1 MNNKHVRVF
10 VLIEM
15 IILIVVGMAFLRENA
30 KADSSDVA
38 GINTGTAYYLKNVGN
53 GKYLTVQGGYNLEGN
68 DVITGN
74 YSNDVAYRWLVIRNN
89 DGSYRF
95 YSFGNSGCRVLKA
108 NGNNI
113 EISTYNSTYTS
124 QKFSILRYSFSS
136 ASGTYRIM
144 SGSKYVTAT
153 STTVGLT
160 YYGTGTDTLW
170 ALEPVNKG
178 DASYLAFNYPG
189 FDTRG
194 AASTF
199 VSNCGSM
206 GYGSAYFVN
215 CDPGYA
221 YNWMKNDAIWVFMGH
236 GAYFTDGTPCATIVF
251 KDSSGGTTGYI
262 TARTTGSLSGGT
274 SYRIPNMTANA
285 MGKAVCVLF
294 VGCSTGVTYQ
304 GDNLVSKA
312 FGKGAHFAIGTTQT
326 VDTLDMDSW
335 TKDFF
340 IKANTGATIQECL
353 NYANY
358 RTNLG
363 QMYYEGDVYSKLK

>member
-199 VSNCGSM
+199 VSKCGSM

-236 GAYFTDGTPCATIVF
+236 GAYFTDGTPCATIVLRTVPVGLPGILRRAPPGRYP
-251 KDSSGGTTGYI
+251 GG
-262 TARTTGSLSGGT
+262 
-274 SYRIPNMTANA
+274 
-285 MGKAVCVLF
+285 
-294 VGCSTGVTYQ
+294 Q
-304 GDNLVSKA
+304 
-312 FGKGAHFAIGTTQT
+312 
-326 VDTLDMDSW
+326 
-335 TKDFF
+335 
-340 IKANTGATIQECL
+340 ATEFP
-353 NYANY
+353 
-358 RTNLG
+358 T
-363 QMYYEGDVYSKLK
+363 